1 MSIEYPLHRQY
12 ELIGYQLEPETILQF
27 VGGMNKFM
35 DATVA
40 GSISFLSAAYLSF
53 GISREKGAIIA
64 DFDLADCMTN
74 PFKAVYTIPRCCR
87 QDEAIPKWH
96 RIFNVV
102 VRMLTSVCF
111 ILLPISINTLLSPK
125 VIYHPSLS
133 GDGFSQTK
141 KLASENYLVTPMV
154 YVNGISWDNALSK
167 SSGLLGGTNGSV
179 HLIAAQVLDA
189 FYDLPM
195 AFAHGK
201 RDWYTAKRYPNVLT
215 SIDTTPS
222 RARGATVR
230 AEDVQ
235 RLWHESKTY
244 GPHYAKY
251 AVGFWG
257 NYNVSTPT
265 VEVSCELNE
274 TVPTSQMGTLQFH
287 PAQDPDTATTK
298 VDLGDIPSLGFKAH
312 TCSITT
318 RHALYSVGAWSLP
331 TYDAQLNASTALI
344 GDNWAGFPFT
354 YTSSPPG
361 FAVNVHDP
369 MISMLQETHP
379 VLSALTSTLYHDTD
393 TDIGSE
399 DLFLHFLVQAANHL
413 SSLPSPSTTTTPT
426 PTTPTHPLFLPHL
439 LTFWSQSLYTLST
452 PHTTTSKTH
461 QTTSG
466 PTWYQVYAAGPRL
479 RWEFAILLVPCW
491 LFAVLFVGVCA
502 VVLKR
507 VRLVACTD
515 VSGMCF
521 VRRGEGWDEAGVG
534 VGSGLGMD
542 VEGEMERG
550 FYGVRV
556 RKGADGALEVVR

>member
-1 MSIEYPLHRQY
+1 
-12 ELIGYQLEPETILQF
+12 
-27 VGGMNKFM
+27 M

-53 GISREKGAIIA
+53 GVSREKGATIA

-96 RIFNVV
+96 RMFNVV
-102 VRMLTSVCF
+102 VRVLTSVCF

-133 GDGFSQTK
+133 GDGFPQTK

-167 SSGLLGGTNGSV
+167 SSGLFGETNRFI

-189 FYDLPM
+189 FYDLPP
-195 AFAHGK
+195 AFAHSQ
-201 RDWYTAKRYPNVLT
+201 RDWYTAKRYPNALT

-235 RLWHESKTY
+235 RLWHESKIY

-265 VEVSCELNE
+265 VEVNCELNDSI
-274 TVPTSQMGTLQFH
+274 PTSKIGTIQFH
-287 PAQDPDTATTK
+287 PSQDIRIATTRL
-298 VDLGDIPSLGFKAH
+298 DLGGIPSLGFKAH

-318 RHALYSVGAWSLP
+318 RHALYSVGAWTLP

-354 YTSSPPG
+354 YTSSPPD

-369 MISMLQETHP
+369 MISMIQETHP

-393 TDIGSE
+393 SSGE
-399 DLFLHFLVQAANHL
+399 DPFLHFLIQAANHL
-413 SSLPSPSTTTTPT
+413 SSLSSIPPSTTTPI

-452 PHTTTSKTH
+452 PHLTTSKTH
-461 QTTSG
+461 TTTSG

-491 LFAVLFVGVCA
+491 LFVVLFGGVCC
-502 VVLKR
+502 VVLRR
-507 VRLVACTD
+507 VRIVACTD

-521 VRRGEGWDEAGVG
+521 VRKGEGWDGTG
-534 VGSGLGMD
+534 MGMD
-542 VEGEMERG
+542 VEGEMERR
-550 FYGVRV
+550 FYEVRV
-556 RKGADGALEVVR
+556 RKGRDGALEVLRGV